1 MTNVC
6 RHSISWWLDHGNER
20 SKSFD
25 IIPFKDYQ
33 SQYTNK
39 QLHRDT
45 QTLER
50 LQMRYPRLHQRRKAL
65 QTISSEELT
74 YLNNMRQAVAIK
86 EMRRKGFAWKQQLY
100 INIDDLGPL
109 ELHCEDLKNFIH
121 ISYIVEYHDYR
132 YTQDVLGD
140 FQKYNFVIIKI
151 YIL

>member
-39 QLHRDT
+39 QLHRDM
-45 QTLER
+45 QTLEG
-50 LQMRYPRLHQRRKAL
+50 LKMRCPRLYQRRKAL

-86 EMRRKGFAWKQQLY
+86 EMRRKGFAWKQQSCM
-100 INIDDLGPL
+100 NIDDLGPL
-109 ELHCEDLKNFIH
+109 ELHRGDLRIVIN
-121 ISYIVEYHDYR
+121 ISYIVEYHHYK
-132 YTQDVLGD
+132 YTQDVWAI
-140 FQKYNFVIIKI
+140 FKNT
-151 YIL
+151 IL